1 MDPQLIPY
9 GWGLFSEKEEVILVE
24 QEDEEAK
31 KVLIDSMVVPTNMD
45 NMGKMTAPPNHLIRI
60 VTEGA
65 EVVEH
70 SLLQPLEVRW
80 QDGGVSAKNQIKQTS
95 QKYSLHLT
103 VVP

>member
-31 KVLIDSMVVPTNMD
+31 KVLIDSMVDVVPTNMD

-70 SLLQPLEVRW
+70 SLLQPSEVR
-80 QDGGVSAKNQIKQTS
+80 
-95 QKYSLHLT
+95 
-103 VVP
+103 

>member
-31 KVLIDSMVVPTNMD
+31 EVLMDSIVVPTNMD
-45 NMGKMTAPPNHLIRI
+45 SMGKMTVPPNHLIRI

-65 EVVEH
+65 EAEH
-70 SLLQPLEVRW
+70 SLLQPPEVRW
-80 QDGGVSAKNQIKQTS
+80 QDGGVSAKNKIKQTS

-103 VVP
+103 VIP